1 MHMALYNL
9 QLVLIEKFVEY
20 IIQHFFKNLYHQ
32 RDFLSPVSLQPNG
45 VKYLKVRL
53 FALTECFSLK
63 YRRSTPFWVAKRVFS
78 ERNVSRKNAKI
89 FLRIS
94 LTFLRNFA
102 FFHKDE

>member
-1 MHMALYNL
+1 MHMAFYNL

-63 YRRSTPFWVAKRVFS
+63 YRRSTALGCK
-78 ERNVSRKNAKI
+78 
-89 FLRIS
+89 
-94 LTFLRNFA
+94 
-102 FFHKDE
+102 